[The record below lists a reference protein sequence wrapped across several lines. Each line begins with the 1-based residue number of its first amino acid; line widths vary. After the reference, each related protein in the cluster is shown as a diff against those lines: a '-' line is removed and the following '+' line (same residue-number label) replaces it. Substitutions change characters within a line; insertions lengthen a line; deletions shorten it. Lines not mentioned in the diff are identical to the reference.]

1 LPVDLFE
8 LRRTYALSAAQAK
21 LVSALITHR
30 RLLSRDI
37 ERELKIVTDA
47 KVAIHNLR
55 QKLMP
60 HGIVIHSMRDGGY
73 WFDDATKQVIIAA
86 VTPAT

>member
-1 LPVDLFE
+1 MSVDLFE

-30 RLLSRDI
+30 RLLAGDI

-55 QKLMP
+55 QKLLP
-60 HGIVIHSMRDGGY
+60 HDIRIHSMRDGGY
-73 WFDDATKQVIIAA
+73 WFDDVTKQVIIKAI
-86 VTPAT
+86 TPPT